1 MRSRHIRVNFY
12 LNKNECNKLQSLCNE
27 TGLSKSMLFRYM
39 INGCVPKQMPPADYT
54 KLFKEFNAIGR
65 NLDQLLVVARTQK
78 YINTPELMKALKE
91 IDFLKNE
98 LVSAFNPSEE

>member
-65 NLDQLLVVARTQK
+65 NLDQLLVVARTQG
-78 YINTPELMKALKE
+78 YINTPELMKALDE
-91 IDFLKNE
+91 INYLKYE
-98 LVSAFNPSEE
+98 LASAFDPNEE

>member
-1 MRSRHIRVNFY
+1 MRRRPIRVDLY
-12 LNKNECNKLQSLCNE
+12 LNKNEYKRLRQLCTE
-27 TGLSKSMLFRYM
+27 TGLSMSTLLRHMV
-39 INGCVPKQMPPADYT
+39 NGCVPKQMPPADYT
-54 KLFKEFNAIGR
+54 KLLKEFNAIGR

-78 YINTPELMKALKE
+78 YINTPELMKALNE

>member
-1 MRSRHIRVNFY
+1 MRKRPIRVDLY
-12 LNKNECNKLQSLCNE
+12 LNKNEYKRLRQLCSE
-27 TGLSKSMLFRYM
+27 TGLSMSTLLRYM
-39 INGCVPKQMPPADYT
+39 VNGCVPKQMPPADYT

-65 NLDQLLVVARTQK
+65 NLDQLLVIARTQK

-98 LVSAFNPSEE
+98 LISAFNPSEE